1 MNIPKVMG
9 ILMGIIMGI
18 IIGFLLGIL
27 LIKKKK
33 NDNFTV
39 VEDNVDKIITIQDN
53 SLLSKINKK
62 EEVVKNIWGCSD
74 FGKEMKLC

>member
-1 MNIPKVMG
+1 MNIPKGVG
-9 ILMGIIMGI
+9 IA
-18 IIGFLLGIL
+18 LGIL
-27 LIKKKK
+27 IILSIILMYNK
-33 NDNFTV
+33 NESFTV
-39 VEDNVDKIITIQDN
+39 VEDDTDKIITIQDG

>member
-1 MNIPKVMG
+1 MNIPKGVG
-9 ILMGIIMGI
+9 IA
-18 IIGFLLGIL
+18 LGIL
-27 LIKKKK
+27 VIITIILIF
-33 NDNFTV
+33 NNNEGFTV
-39 VEDNVDKIITIQDN
+39 VEEDVDKIITIQDG